1 MHKTSTQPQ
10 IHTLTAPRTTTPRI
24 FPALISLSLLL
35 LFQRISLSSSFS
47 LTSSPARSKFDHFS
61 STVLSWMLL
70 LLLDLDLRGFAGSS
84 GLGECSNAVAV
95 AVVPLRSWSPAARG
109 SSIGLAL
116 FRLPVRSFRSI
127 PKSLAWF
134 CANSAAAAGI
144 DVTVQAKR

>member
-35 LFQRISLSSSFS
+35 RISLSSSFS

-70 LLLDLDLRGFAGSS
+70 DLDLRGFAGSS

-95 AVVPLRSWSPAARG
+95 DGVPLRSWSPAAARG

-116 FRLPVRSFRSI
+116 SKLPVRSFRSI

-134 CANSAAAAGI
+134 CANFLLLLLLES
-144 DVTVQAKR
+144 T

>member
-95 AVVPLRSWSPAARG
+95 DAVPLRSWSPVAARG

-116 FRLPVRSFRSI
+116 SKLPVRSFRSI

-134 CANSAAAAGI
+134 CANFLLLLES
-144 DVTVQAKR
+144 T